1 MPVSEIDIVG
11 ATGSSHSSH
20 SPPSRAPLS
29 LSFHLQPIRVL
40 VFPPLSSPSLSL
52 LFLAI
57 SLGVGLSRLTFHDLL
72 SSFTPPN
79 FRLEFFNMLF
89 LSSACSN
96 CCSHWN
102 PISTIRKFFQ
112 IEKVYISFHP
122 NLFIIHLFQELE
134 LISSAALLH
143 LLRFFFARRNSMD
156 VRREIK
162 KCLANCLHECELNSV
177 SITTTAARKR
187 EGERESVATLLLGKR
202 LFSRVLAYEKGSQR

>member
-96 CCSHWN
+96 HWN

-112 IEKVYISFHP
+112 IEKVYISFIKSVYHSFIP
-122 NLFIIHLFQELE
+122 RVRVNLIGSFTSLITLF
-134 LISSAALLH
+134 
-143 LLRFFFARRNSMD
+143 LRKKKLDRR
-156 VRREIK
+156 
-162 KCLANCLHECELNSV
+162 
-177 SITTTAARKR
+177 T
-187 EGERESVATLLLGKR
+187 
-202 LFSRVLAYEKGSQR
+202 SRD